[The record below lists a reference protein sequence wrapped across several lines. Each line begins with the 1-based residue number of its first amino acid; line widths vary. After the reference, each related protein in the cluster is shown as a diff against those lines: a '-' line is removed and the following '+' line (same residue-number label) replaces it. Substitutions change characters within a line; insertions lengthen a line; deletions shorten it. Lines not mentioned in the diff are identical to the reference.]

1 MAADPSPRGSHRPER
16 VPGSADTRKSDAD
29 APAPEDPKAQE
40 APAVPSRRPPIGKGP
55 GTLLVTLY
63 GIFTVGAASRSIVQ
77 LTTRFGEAPLAY
89 LLSAV
94 AALVYAFI
102 TLSLVRGGERA
113 RRAAFGCCCVELLG
127 VLAVGTWTLVEPSAF
142 PDATVWSDYGM
153 GYLFIPVILPVTG
166 LVWLRRSR
174 AGSA

>member
-1 MAADPSPRGSHRPER
+1 MAPETPPREPRDPGGGPS
-16 VPGSADTRKSDAD
+16 DSDATARRASN
-29 APAPEDPKAQE
+29 APARSAG
-40 APAVPSRRPPIGKGP
+40 IGKGP

-63 GIFTVGAASRSIVQ
+63 GIFTVGAASRSAVQ
-77 LTTRFGEAPLAY
+77 LATRFDEAPLAY
-89 LLSAV
+89 LLSAA

-113 RRAAFGCCCVELLG
+113 RRAALGCCCVELLG
-127 VLAVGTWTLVEPSAF
+127 VLTVGTWTLVEPSAF

-166 LVWLRRSR
+166 LLWLRRSR
-174 AGSA
+174 SHGGPAAVGD